1 MKLQLVGQM
10 AVIGR
15 KFKQFSGEKFSDW
28 QWFLLLYLAG
38 TSALLLLAT
47 LLKFAMKLI

>member
-1 MKLQLVGQM
+1 MKLQLGGQM

-15 KFKQFSGEKFSDW
+15 KFKQFSSTNLSNW

-38 TSALLLLAT
+38 TVALLLLAT
-47 LLKFAMKLI
+47 LLKIAMKLI